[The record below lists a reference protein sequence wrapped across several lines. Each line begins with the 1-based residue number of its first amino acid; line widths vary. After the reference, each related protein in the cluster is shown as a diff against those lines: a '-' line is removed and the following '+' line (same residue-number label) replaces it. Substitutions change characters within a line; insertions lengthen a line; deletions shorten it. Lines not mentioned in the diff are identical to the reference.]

1 MHNGTKPAALS
12 GLHMELELLE
22 SETFEVEDLV
32 EAREE
37 MLGSTTSTT
46 SCCSS
51 CSSSSCSSTSCA

>member
-1 MHNGTKPAALS
+1 MRKTNALS
-12 GLHMELELLE
+12 ELQGELELLE
-22 SETFEVEDLV
+22 SETFEVLDLV

-51 CSSSSCSSTSCA
+51 CSSSSCSSTSCAGG